1 MQAPS
6 RQRKAR
12 KCFYGLFPIDP
23 SRQREVKLGW
33 ERVFSLSYTRIQ
45 IGKGAVEYYAKW
57 VSPGAII
64 FEVSGVRKETAVE
77 AMRVAGAV
85 LPLKTKF
92 VEVAD
97 DMMCRSPAKV
107 LPHFIKKR
115 LDKIEFAQTLALRVP
130 GSATK

>member
-1 MQAPS
+1 
-6 RQRKAR
+6 
-12 KCFYGLFPIDP
+12 
-23 SRQREVKLGW
+23 VKLEW
-33 ERVFSLSYTRIQ
+33 EKVCFFMYLTRK
-45 IGKGAVEYYAKW
+45 GKGAVEYYAKW

-97 DMMCRSPAKV
+97 GVCRTPSKV

-115 LDKIEFAQTLALRVP
+115 LDRNEFAEKLAERMSSGVESVLL
-130 GSATK
+130 KI

>member
-1 MQAPS
+1 M
-6 RQRKAR
+6 
-12 KCFYGLFPIDP
+12 
-23 SRQREVKLGW
+23 
-33 ERVFSLSYTRIQ
+33 
-45 IGKGAVEYYAKW
+45 EYYAKW

-64 FEVSGVRKETAVE
+64 FEVTGVRKETAVE

-97 DMMCRSPAKV
+97 GTCRTPHKV

-115 LDKIEFAQTLALRVP
+115 LDSNEFGQALRDR
-130 GSATK
+130 ANKLA